1 MPTLF
6 EELQYIIIIIM
17 NTLQVATNGY
27 VSLGRRVTHL
37 QNPSLFN
44 QSDINKYIVAPYL
57 SDIDTR
63 SSGSVSFEI
72 YSNTTNLPLLHKVSN
87 FIQQREFSSFVG
99 TWMLIAEWN
108 SVVDSGKRL
117 GLINFTSYS
126 IIES

>member
-1 MPTLF
+1 
-6 EELQYIIIIIM
+6 M

-63 SSGSVSFEI
+63 SDGSVSFET
-72 YSNTTNLPLLHKVSN
+72 YSNTTNLPLLQKVSN

-108 SVVDSGKRL
+108 SVVDSGKRFA
-117 GLINFTSYS
+117 LINFTSYYYY
-126 IIES
+126 

>member
-63 SSGSVSFEI
+63 SSGSVSFET
-72 YSNTTNLPLLHKVSN
+72 YSNTTNLPLLQKVSN

-126 IIES
+126 IIKS

>member
-63 SSGSVSFEI
+63 SSGSVSFET
-72 YSNTTNLPLLHKVSN
+72 YSNTTNLPLLQKVSN